1 MGPIPFPVNF
11 TDAERRTIQSVADKY
26 AISFEEAATRLKSG
40 GIADRVKK
48 RTGKLPAKVYGMRP
62 KK

>member
-11 TDAERRTIQSVADKY
+11 SEAERRTIQSVADKY
-26 AISFEEAATRLKSG
+26 GISFDEAATRLKSG

-48 RTGKLPAKVYGMRP
+48 RTGKGPAKVHGLPRR
-62 KK
+62 K